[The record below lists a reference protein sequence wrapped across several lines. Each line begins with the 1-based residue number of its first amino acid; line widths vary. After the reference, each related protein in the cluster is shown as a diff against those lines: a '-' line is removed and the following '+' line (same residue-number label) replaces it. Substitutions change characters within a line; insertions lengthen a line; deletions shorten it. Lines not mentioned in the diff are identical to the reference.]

1 MSRPYYVSLAQSVE
15 RRTVNPQVVGSSPTR
30 DANKYRSYRNGVT
43 ALKFEAIH
51 CIKEVPGGNPLMG
64 HGVAFDVSANGKP
77 FIISVFVR
85 EGTLR
90 AAYSGISREQVT
102 HFRETDFVFDATG
115 DIIDLLDTSTWETRI
130 CDVNLQ
136 EAPNVDLRF
145 ENVVLTLHICPSGG
159 VEVETVSEPKSG
171 HFS

>member
-1 MSRPYYVSLAQSVE
+1 M
-15 RRTVNPQVVGSSPTR
+15 
-30 DANKYRSYRNGVT
+30 
-43 ALKFEAIH
+43 KFEAIH

-77 FIISVFVR
+77 FVISVFVR

-90 AAYSGISREQVT
+90 AAYCGLSRDQVT

-130 CDVNLQ
+130 CDVNPQ
-136 EAPNVDLRF
+136 EAPDVNLRF
-145 ENVVLTLHICPSGG
+145 ENVVLTLHVYPSGG
-159 VEVETVSEPKSG
+159 VEVTTVSEPKSAL
-171 HFS
+171 FS